1 MQRARKV
8 YSSLV
13 ELMER
18 SGAGWANTPL
28 SINTAMKLL
37 LLAKNR
43 VPLKPIVRI
52 RIIDVLDPVRKAG
65 M

>member
-1 MQRARKV
+1 
-8 YSSLV
+8 
-13 ELMER
+13 MER

-37 LLAKNR
+37 LLAKHQ
-43 VPLKPIVRI
+43 VPLKPVVRW
-52 RIIDVLDPVRKAG
+52 IIDVLDPALLAG